1 MSSNIQHFNLVM
13 QENRVR
19 IMSLPKSEVKRLS
32 KENLTQEDIEYFKE
46 KYEKK
51 FVKALRTVD
60 EGKIVRYHFHPS
72 DSVTWIVKGR
82 RRQYLVIPE
91 LYCTCRSFY
100 QEAVIARETNM
111 CYHLLAQRIAEIR
124 EEYKTKESTDT
135 QRRKLYVEWR
145 RTD

>member
-1 MSSNIQHFNLVM
+1 
-13 QENRVR
+13 
-19 IMSLPKSEVKRLS
+19 VKRLS

-51 FVKALRTVD
+51 FVKALRTVE
-60 EGKIVRYHFHPS
+60 EGKVVKYHFNPS
-72 DSVTWIVKGR
+72 DSVTWIVNGKR
-82 RRQYLVIPE
+82 RHYLVIPE

>member
-1 MSSNIQHFNLVM
+1 
-13 QENRVR
+13 
-19 IMSLPKSEVKRLS
+19 MSLPQSEINRLA
-32 KENLTQEDIEYFKE
+32 KENLTQDDIEFFKE
-46 KYEKK
+46 KYGKK
-51 FVKALRTVD
+51 FVKALRAVE
-60 EGKIVRYHFHPS
+60 EGKIVRFQFNPS
-72 DSVTWIVKGR
+72 ESVTWIVKGR

-124 EEYKTKESTDT
+124 EAFETETSTDT
-135 QRRKLYVEWR
+135 ERRKLYVEWR